1 MLALLLVKPVSVYV
15 FLLKNQFRFVFRSLL
30 ERACTKRQSYLCY
43 YIILFSSPLEKYR
56 HALYIQVFTGH
67 MTYCI
72 CRIHFQL
79 FCCCISDKYFHRDQI
94 SDHGRECEGVERW
107 WIPWCS
113 RWLWWN
119 LSIWDRQFTIWTQPE
134 LRDVTWT
141 IYPRHSHIPQVSVFL
156 ADHC

>member
-1 MLALLLVKPVSVYV
+1 MLALLLCETCECLCILIKKSISFFVQKPTW
-15 FLLKNQFRFVFRSLL
+15 KNMH
-30 ERACTKRQSYLCY
+30 KKSYLCY

-141 IYPRHSHIPQVSVFL
+141 IYPRHSHIPQVSVSS
-156 ADHC
+156 